1 MGTNDGGADGEVGE
15 LREHY
20 RIEREKRLRQDGTA
34 QYRELK
40 GDYEAFD
47 RDPFADPDFSRDPLV
62 EHSDVVI
69 VGGGFAGMLAAINLG
84 KLGIRNVRIVEK
96 AGDFGGTWYWN
107 RYPGC
112 MCDVESYT
120 YLPLLEE
127 TGYTPTEKYASAA
140 EIFGYCQLLART
152 FDLYPHAL
160 FQTEITSAEWDAAS
174 NRWHVGTSRGDKL
187 TAKYLVTAGG
197 LLHKAKLPGIP
208 GIEQFE
214 GKAFH
219 TSRWDFEYTGGSNTE
234 PMSKLADKR
243 VGIIGTGATGVQ
255 AVPQLARAA
264 KELYVF
270 QRTPSAVGVRNN
282 GPTDVEWF
290 KGLGPGWQAERIV
303 NFTHS
308 VTGVQP
314 EKNLVADGWTEVM
327 WVNTQKLPQ
336 SNEEAAALERSDF
349 ETMESLR
356 RRVGE
361 VVHDPETA
369 AKLKPW
375 YSKNCK
381 RVCFH
386 DEYLP
391 AFNRPNVHLVDTD
404 GHGVE
409 RITPTAVVVAGIEYP
424 VDCLIFASGF
434 EVTTDLHRR
443 LGFDPVGR
451 DGIALSQ
458 RWDQGARTL
467 HGVLSGGFPNLLII
481 SLVQAGF
488 GTNFV
493 HFLSKSTEHVAS
505 IIATCEERGIE
516 TIEASDK
523 AEEDWLMVLYGAA
536 AGAARYSVDCTP
548 SYYNSE
554 QGFKEAKSARNLV
567 YAGSLLDYAAH
578 LERWRET
585 GTMPGALTVG
595 VGEHA
600 N

>member
-1 MGTNDGGADGEVGE
+1 MDETADGVEVDE
-15 LREHY
+15 LRERY
-20 RIEREKRLRQDGTA
+20 RTEREKRLRADGTA

-40 GDYEAFD
+40 DDYEAFD
-47 RDPFADPDFSRDPLV
+47 RDPFADPTFSRDPVV
-62 EHSDVVI
+62 EQVDVVI
-69 VGGGFAGMLAAINLG
+69 VGGGFAGMLTAINLA
-84 KLGIRNVRIVEK
+84 KLGIHDIRIVEK

-120 YLPLLEE
+120 YLPLLED
-127 TGYTPTEKYASAA
+127 TGYVPTERYASAS
-140 EIFGYCQLLART
+140 EIFAYCQLLARR
-152 FDLYPHAL
+152 FDLYPRAL
-160 FQTEITSAEWDAAS
+160 FQTVITAAVWDAES
-174 NRWHVGTSRGDKL
+174 NRWSVGTSRNDRL
-187 TAKYLVTAGG
+187 SAKYLVTAGG

-234 PMSKLADKR
+234 PMDRLADKR

-282 GPTDVEWF
+282 GPTDLEWF
-290 KGLGPGWQAERIV
+290 NGLAPGWQAERIV
-303 NFTHS
+303 NFTHA

-314 EKNLVADGWTEVM
+314 DTDHVHDGWTEVM
-327 WVNTQKLPQ
+327 WVNTQKLPE
-336 SNEEAAALERSDF
+336 SDEEATDLERSDF
-349 ETMESLR
+349 ATMESFR
-356 RRVGE
+356 RRVDQ
-361 VVHDPETA
+361 VVHDPATA

-391 AFNRPNVHLVDTD
+391 AFNRPNVHLVDTN
-404 GHGVE
+404 GLGVE
-409 RITPTAVVVAGIEYP
+409 RITSTGVVVAGVEYL

-434 EVTTDLHRR
+434 EVTSDLDRR

-451 DGIALSQ
+451 DGVALSQ
-458 RWDQGARTL
+458 RWDHGPRTL

-488 GTNFV
+488 GTNFL
-493 HFLSKSTEHVAS
+493 HFLSKSTQHVAS
-505 IIATCEERGIE
+505 IIATCKERDIV
-516 TIEASDK
+516 TIEASAE

-536 AGAARYSVDCTP
+536 SGAARYSVDCTP

-554 QGFKEAKSARNLV
+554 QVHADAKAARNLV
-567 YAGSLLDYAAH
+567 YAGSLLDYAGY

-585 GTMPGALTVG
+585 GTMPGALTHA
-595 VGEHA
+595 VGEQRR
-600 N
+600 

>member
-1 MGTNDGGADGEVGE
+1 MSTEDTHAGVEVDE

-20 RIEREKRLRQDGTA
+20 RIEREKRLRADGTA

-40 GDYEAFD
+40 DEYEAFD
-47 RDPFADPDFSRDPLV
+47 RDPFADPDFSRDPVV
-62 EHSDVVI
+62 EQSDVVI
-69 VGGGFAGMLAAINLG
+69 VGGGFAGMLTAVNLA
-84 KLGIRNVRIVEK
+84 KLGITNTRIVEK

-127 TGYTPTEKYASAA
+127 TGYVPTEKYASAA
-140 EIFGYCQLLART
+140 EIFAYCQLLGRT
-152 FDLYPHAL
+152 FDLYPRAL
-160 FQTEITSAEWDAAS
+160 FQTVITSAEWDATS
-174 NRWHVGTSRGDKL
+174 NRWIVSTSRGDTL
-187 TAKYLVTAGG
+187 SAKYLVTAGG

-208 GIEQFE
+208 GIELFE

-219 TSRWDFEYTGGSNTE
+219 TSRWDFEYTGGSNNE
-234 PMSKLADKR
+234 FMDKLADKR

-255 AVPQLARAA
+255 AVPQLAKAA

-282 GPTDVEWF
+282 GPTDLEWF
-290 KGLGPGWQAERIV
+290 NGLTPGWQAERIV
-303 NFTHS
+303 NFTHA

-314 EKNLVADGWTEVM
+314 EENLVADGWTDVM
-327 WVNTQKLPQ
+327 WVNTQKLPE
-336 SNEEAAALERSDF
+336 SDTEATELEQSDF
-349 ETMESLR
+349 ATMESIR
-356 RRVGE
+356 DRVDQ
-361 VVHDPETA
+361 VVHDPATA

-391 AFNRPNVHLVDTD
+391 AFNRPNVHLVDTN
-404 GHGVE
+404 GLGVE
-409 RITPTAVVVAGIEYP
+409 RVTATGVVVAGVEYP

-434 EVTTDLHRR
+434 EVTSDLDRR

-493 HFLSKSTEHVAS
+493 HFLAKSTEHVAS
-505 IIATCEERGIE
+505 IIATCEARGIE
-516 TIEASDK
+516 TIEATGE
-523 AEEDWLMVLYGAA
+523 AEDEWLMVLYGAA

-554 QGFKEAKSARNLV
+554 QVHADAKAARNLV
-567 YAGSLLDYAAH
+567 YAGSLLDYAGY

-585 GTMPGALTVG
+585 GTMPGALTTKST
-595 VGEHA
+595 
-600 N
+600 